1 MRLLSSL
8 LPGFAVLWIS
18 VLATGP
24 VGAFTVTFDSFEGTN
39 EIASISRDQHAG
51 TLDGASASPQLLPS
65 SGAVTATDGLAQTT
79 TEYDLSNIAFG
90 FEFEQAITG
99 LSGSS
104 GSSSAEL
111 YFMVDEDVEYEFS
124 GSYTVAS
131 SDGRFV
137 YLHAILFDW
146 ELVDTDG
153 YLFESWQRSLATPNE
168 SFTLGMSGG
177 DESNRS
183 IGSLTGTLNPG
194 RHYGL
199 LVTAYVSSRALDPTT
214 PATASGG
221 VLFSIGQV
229 PEVPSL
235 APAGMVLLCSVLGLA
250 GVRSLTAVS
259 RARRRQTPS
268 L

>member
-1 MRLLSSL
+1 MENY
-8 LPGFAVLWIS
+8 PQQ
-18 VLATGP
+18 
-24 VGAFTVTFDSFEGTN
+24 DSFPL
-39 EIASISRDQHAG
+39 ASWDATSN
-51 TLDGASASPQLLPS
+51 
-65 SGAVTATDGLAQTT
+65 TAMLA
-79 TEYDLSNIAFG
+79 A
-90 FEFEQAITG
+90 
-99 LSGSS
+99 GSS
-104 GSSSAEL
+104 DAGANVF
-111 YFMVDEDVEYEFS
+111 YGAQD
-124 GSYTVAS
+124 
-131 SDGRFV
+131 
-137 YLHAILFDW
+137 ILG
-146 ELVDTDG
+146 T
-153 YLFESWQRSLATPNE
+153 R
-168 SFTLGMSGG
+168 
-177 DESNRS
+177 
-183 IGSLTGTLNPG
+183 ITGTLNPG